1 MQDNPQL
8 LLKVLELLPLLMQ
21 QLKCSTLQTQS
32 LRYYSRRI
40 KINDY
45 ILLNFILFIYLLFL
59 TGPQGQ
65 QCYTLMGFSILY
77 KNSLLLLLLLLWPPT
92 DPYDIQQT
100 TKKLFQQHLV
110 SHAFLSITFAF
121 CGCLRLVEAFNC
133 HSDWRQ
139 TRRNLEIPFE
149 FLTKTE
155 NQMLHHVISTNR
167 NEQSDL
173 IWSDP
178 VKSGLIHILLMP
190 HRHVT

>member
-1 MQDNPQL
+1 MYHFISQLRKMQDNPLL
-8 LLKVLELLPLLMQ
+8 LLKVLELFPLLMQ
-21 QLKCSTLQTQS
+21 RLKCSTLQTQS
-32 LRYYSRRI
+32 LRYYSRRMTS
-40 KINDY
+40 Y
-45 ILLNFILFIYLLFL
+45 R
-59 TGPQGQ
+59 
-65 QCYTLMGFSILY
+65 
-77 KNSLLLLLLLLWPPT
+77 SLWYST
-92 DPYDIQQT
+92 NNQ
-100 TKKLFQQHLV
+100 KLFQQHLV

-178 VKSGLIHILLMP
+178 VKSGLIHILSMP

>member
-1 MQDNPQL
+1 MYHFISQLRKMQDNPQL

-21 QLKCSTLQTQS
+21 RLKCSTLQTQS
-32 LRYYSRRI
+32 LRYYSRRMTS
-40 KINDY
+40 NR
-45 ILLNFILFIYLLFL
+45 
-59 TGPQGQ
+59 
-65 QCYTLMGFSILY
+65 
-77 KNSLLLLLLLLWPPT
+77 SLWYST
-92 DPYDIQQT
+92 NNQ
-100 TKKLFQQHLV
+100 KLFQQHLV

-121 CGCLRLVEAFNC
+121 RCCLRLVEAFNC

-155 NQMLHHVISTNR
+155 NQMLHHVISTKR

-178 VKSGLIHILLMP
+178 VKSGLIHILSMP
-190 HRHVT
+190 HCHVT

>member
-21 QLKCSTLQTQS
+21 RLKCSTLQTQS
-32 LRYYSRRI
+32 LRYYSRRMTS
-40 KINDY
+40 NR
-45 ILLNFILFIYLLFL
+45 
-59 TGPQGQ
+59 
-65 QCYTLMGFSILY
+65 
-77 KNSLLLLLLLLWPPT
+77 SLWYST
-92 DPYDIQQT
+92 NNQ
-100 TKKLFQQHLV
+100 KLFQQHLV

-121 CGCLRLVEAFNC
+121 RSCLRLVEAFNC

-155 NQMLHHVISTNR
+155 NQMLYHIVSTNR

-173 IWSDP
+173 IRSIQVRSDP
-178 VKSGLIHILLMP
+178 YFVNTTLS
-190 HRHVT
+190 RHLRSY

>member
-1 MQDNPQL
+1 MLYQSEKCKTIHSCFLRSLSFSRCWCNNSSAPHCK
-8 LLKVLELLPLLMQ
+8 LKV
-21 QLKCSTLQTQS
+21 SGT
-32 LRYYSRRI
+32 I
-40 KINDY
+40 
-45 ILLNFILFIYLLFL
+45 
-59 TGPQGQ
+59 QGA
-65 QCYTLMGFSILY
+65 
-77 KNSLLLLLLLLWPPT
+77 WPPT

-178 VKSGLIHILLMP
+178 VKSGLIHILSMP

>member
-32 LRYYSRRI
+32 LRYYSRCMTSNR
-40 KINDY
+40 
-45 ILLNFILFIYLLFL
+45 
-59 TGPQGQ
+59 
-65 QCYTLMGFSILY
+65 
-77 KNSLLLLLLLLWPPT
+77 SLWYST
-92 DPYDIQQT
+92 NNQ
-100 TKKLFQQHLV
+100 KLFQQHLV

-121 CGCLRLVEAFNC
+121 RSCLRLVEAFNC

-155 NQMLHHVISTNR
+155 NQMLYHIVSTNR

-173 IWSDP
+173 IRSIQVRSDP
-178 VKSGLIHILLMP
+178 YFVNTTLS
-190 HRHVT
+190 RHLRSY

>member
-32 LRYYSRRI
+32 LRYYSRCMTSNR
-40 KINDY
+40 
-45 ILLNFILFIYLLFL
+45 
-59 TGPQGQ
+59 
-65 QCYTLMGFSILY
+65 
-77 KNSLLLLLLLLWPPT
+77 SLWYST
-92 DPYDIQQT
+92 NNQ
-100 TKKLFQQHLV
+100 KLFQQHLV
-110 SHAFLSITFAF
+110 SHAFLSITFVF
-121 CGCLRLVEAFNC
+121 GGCLRLVEAFNC

-155 NQMLHHVISTNR
+155 NQMLYHIVSTNR

-173 IWSDP
+173 IRSIQVRSDP
-178 VKSGLIHILLMP
+178 YFVNTTLS
-190 HRHVT
+190 RHLRSY

>member
-1 MQDNPQL
+1 MYHFRNQNVVSVRKMQDNPQL

-32 LRYYSRRI
+32 LRYYSRCMTSNR
-40 KINDY
+40 
-45 ILLNFILFIYLLFL
+45 
-59 TGPQGQ
+59 
-65 QCYTLMGFSILY
+65 
-77 KNSLLLLLLLLWPPT
+77 SLWYST
-92 DPYDIQQT
+92 NNQ
-100 TKKLFQQHLV
+100 KLFQQHLV

-121 CGCLRLVEAFNC
+121 RSCLRLVEAFNC

-155 NQMLHHVISTNR
+155 NQMLYHIISTNR

-173 IWSDP
+173 IRSIQVRSDP
-178 VKSGLIHILLMP
+178 YFVNTTLS
-190 HRHVT
+190 RHLRSY

>member
-1 MQDNPQL
+1 MYHFRNQNVVSVRKMQDNPQL

-32 LRYYSRRI
+32 LRYYSRRMTS
-40 KINDY
+40 NR
-45 ILLNFILFIYLLFL
+45 
-59 TGPQGQ
+59 
-65 QCYTLMGFSILY
+65 
-77 KNSLLLLLLLLWPPT
+77 SLWYST
-92 DPYDIQQT
+92 NNQ
-100 TKKLFQQHLV
+100 KLFQQHLV
-110 SHAFLSITFAF
+110 SHAFLSITFVF
-121 CGCLRLVEAFNC
+121 GGCLRLVEASNC

-173 IWSDP
+173 IRSIQVRSDP
-178 VKSGLIHILLMP
+178 YFVNATLS
-190 HRHVT
+190 RHLRSY

>member
-32 LRYYSRRI
+32 LRYYSRCMTSNR
-40 KINDY
+40 
-45 ILLNFILFIYLLFL
+45 
-59 TGPQGQ
+59 
-65 QCYTLMGFSILY
+65 
-77 KNSLLLLLLLLWPPT
+77 SLWYST
-92 DPYDIQQT
+92 NNQ
-100 TKKLFQQHLV
+100 KLFQQHLV
-110 SHAFLSITFAF
+110 SHAFLSITFVF
-121 CGCLRLVEAFNC
+121 RGCLRLVEAFNC

-155 NQMLHHVISTNR
+155 NQMLYHIVSTNR

-173 IWSDP
+173 IRSIQVRSDP
-178 VKSGLIHILLMP
+178 YFVNTTLS
-190 HRHVT
+190 RHLRSY

>member
-1 MQDNPQL
+1 MYHFRNQNVVSVRKMQDNPQL

-32 LRYYSRRI
+32 LRYYSRRMTS
-40 KINDY
+40 NR
-45 ILLNFILFIYLLFL
+45 
-59 TGPQGQ
+59 
-65 QCYTLMGFSILY
+65 
-77 KNSLLLLLLLLWPPT
+77 SLWYST
-92 DPYDIQQT
+92 NNQ
-100 TKKLFQQHLV
+100 KLFQQHLV
-110 SHAFLSITFAF
+110 SHAFLSITFVF
-121 CGCLRLVEAFNC
+121 GGCLRLVEAFNC

-155 NQMLHHVISTNR
+155 NQMLHHVISTKR

-178 VKSGLIHILLMP
+178 VKSGLIHILSMP
-190 HRHVT
+190 HCHVT

>member
-1 MQDNPQL
+1 MQDNPLL

-32 LRYYSRRI
+32 LRYYSRHMTSYR
-40 KINDY
+40 
-45 ILLNFILFIYLLFL
+45 
-59 TGPQGQ
+59 
-65 QCYTLMGFSILY
+65 
-77 KNSLLLLLLLLWPPT
+77 SLWYST
-92 DPYDIQQT
+92 NNQ
-100 TKKLFQQHLV
+100 KLFQQHLV

-155 NQMLHHVISTNR
+155 NQMLHHIISTNW

-178 VKSGLIHILLMP
+178 VKSGPIHILSMP
-190 HRHVT
+190 HCHVT